1 MEVHGKRDVRK
12 GKAVQH
18 VPSHKSVLKEK
29 VQERT
34 CHIAA
39 RIKCWLVIRQSTL
52 NRKVYSQYGITNNK

>member
-39 RIKCWLVIRQSTL
+39 RIKC
-52 NRKVYSQYGITNNK
+52 